1 MMATHSPRPPPAG
14 DQVLGFI
21 SRKDGKICSLC
32 GEEMPAGVIIIPDPR
47 NRRALPAGGVGGEN
61 CWVHLACTSGL
72 SLESK
77 AEPGSDEDEEG
88 EGGEEGEEGGG
99 GGGGGVG
106 GAAGTPTAGK
116 ARRVPVCKHWKR
128 KGFCAFEAKC
138 YFRHPPKQ
146 KGADKKARA
155 EKRGWGGRLVLRN
168 ENRCAMLRRFLVET
182 YGREYLASGSGVLDV
197 AGGKGE
203 LAFELLN
210 VDGIPAT
217 VIDPRPLDLKCFK
230 RRLQRGMYHRNLALN
245 PAGMTD
251 SSRRAAIV
259 SGGGGGGGGDGEGAG
274 IAREEKEGKGGPAAA
289 VAGTTGKRS
298 SCAPDHCRVML
309 DNCLLRWAAQP
320 KSENDAAFVASQL
333 ERARR
338 VMWTPNGMNHEG
350 HEGEGHEGDGDES
363 DEGDEGDGEG
373 EGEVGCDCSVQR
385 IDEASTTVTA
395 IATATA
401 TPATATATASAAA
414 AAAAT
419 AAAAAGI
426 HEVTD
431 PEDIRNLLMT
441 CSVVVGMHPD
451 QATDP
456 IMDLAM
462 RTGKPFACVP
472 CCVYSKQFHK
482 RRLKVAWKGVP
493 KEAAVGGGAEGAE
506 GAEGVEDAEEDED
519 DDEDDEEEV
528 PEGQQP
534 TKVTTY
540 DQLLQYLVEQS
551 GGKVK
556 ELAFEGRNKVV
567 YTTPLRPGDRGGEGG
582 KG

>member
-1 MMATHSPRPPPAG
+1 
-14 DQVLGFI
+14 
-21 SRKDGKICSLC
+21 
-32 GEEMPAGVIIIPDPR
+32 MPAGVIIIPDPR
-47 NRRALPAGGVGGEN
+47 NLRALPSRGVGGEN

-77 AEPGSDEDEEG
+77 AEPGSDEEGEEGEEG
-88 EGGEEGEEGGG
+88 EGCEEGEGEGGDEGEGGG

-106 GAAGTPTAGK
+106 GAAAAGAAGTTAAGK
-116 ARRVPVCKHWKR
+116 ARRVRSTVPVCKHWKR

-168 ENRCAMLRRFLVET
+168 ENRCAMLRRFLIET

-210 VDGIPAT
+210 VEGIPAT

-230 RRLQRGMYHRNLALN
+230 RRLERGMYHRNLALN
-245 PAGMTD
+245 PAGMTA

-274 IAREEKEGKGGPAAA
+274 IAVGGEEGKGGPAAA

-320 KSENDAAFVASQL
+320 KSENDAAFIASQL

-350 HEGEGHEGDGDES
+350 HEGEGHEGEEHEGEGHEG
-363 DEGDEGDGEG
+363 EGDEGDG
-373 EGEVGCDCSVQR
+373 GEVGCDCSVQR
-385 IDEASTTVTA
+385 IDEASTT
-395 IATATA
+395 ATAAAAVAA
-401 TPATATATASAAA
+401 TSATATASAAA
-414 AAAAT
+414 TTAAT

-472 CCVYSKQFHK
+472 CCVYSKQFHR

-493 KEAAVGGGAEGAE
+493 KEAAVGEGA
-506 GAEGVEDAEEDED
+506 EDAEEDNVD
-519 DDEDDEEEV
+519 VDADEEV

-567 YTTPLRPGDRGGEGG
+567 YTTPLQPGKGGGEGG